1 LNILFIHKPPGP
13 SMRIKALLV
22 VSISVLLTLNVPLIA
37 QGTKLSES
45 SLKIAEINRRID
57 DQRAKN
63 KALSAQREKTLR
75 DSTATAAK
83 ADKRIDSLGR
93 IIQEL
98 NGQAE
103 REKNSLATLK
113 EQLSGLDSAKAKR
126 ETERGAAAE
135 ESRSSIGMF
144 ETAISSCKDSLAT
157 AKSGL
162 DLARTDSIDLAKR
175 IIKEAARQADS
186 LGVMEKSLAGLKR
199 KIDSLSGAQN
209 KLVSDSLSAR
219 KAADDSLAAMQK
231 RIQDLRRFIASRDS
245 SVKSATDEINSSKK
259 DSIAAQ
265 IENQKD
271 IKKREKDMATIDS
284 LLSASQARKTMLLRL
299 REKFQ
304 LDSAVDVLSQKLKD
318 FLNKP
323 SDVRAAAT
331 GPEAEKAQ
339 LLEVYKG
346 KLDNIMRDEALAAM
360 EATAA
365 GKTWQEQSKWT
376 SGQLAALQPVMDSAS
391 GAREK
396 IARDGVLAGKEF
408 LQIIKNFAA
417 QNKALNDGIAKS
429 WKELINAKPRLA
441 KMEQDSAAAAKRCE
455 TTTQTFAAK
464 HAALAAES
472 AAATSAADS
481 VTRLRDGLKT
491 FIADKATGHSKQLGS
506 ASEAIVQATQAV
518 LRSQTALD
526 NVKIRQQTVRS
537 DSMRVDKEKSVFVSQ
552 AQQVIDTKNEEIKL
566 KSNSIGVIAA
576 KMTKARSDSSAA
588 AADKQEQ
595 MNVFSKL
602 LAEQQR
608 LVKQG
613 EKTIADLE
621 VEREIAATPPP
632 APQPAAAPVAAPA
645 EPVAP
650 APVPKPQEKAAPSQ
664 PKAQPAPQKPAG
676 VQETAER
683 QLALLYDLIDQGKTE
698 TAIRVFNANRKLLE
712 KNLFPDAFEAI
723 KATIESLPQPQASPA
738 APAPVAKTPEPALP
752 ASAPTPQPS
761 TPAPAAQ
768 PAPAPVV
775 PVPQAPPEQDV
786 ERKPATVFISS
797 VPPVASVYMD
807 GQLVGKTNVGYVKV
821 TSGKHTMQFIKGDK
835 TCTQEMTF
843 SEGQNPATMVK
854 LPCGQ

>member
-1 LNILFIHKPPGP
+1 MQKIIPG
-13 SMRIKALLV
+13 AVFL
-22 VSISVLLTLNVPLIA
+22 SVLLVLNVPITA
-37 QGTKLSES
+37 QGSKLSEN

-63 KALSAQREKTLR
+63 KSVSLQREKTLK
-75 DSTATAAK
+75 DSIAAAAK

-113 EQLSGLDSAKAKR
+113 EQLSVLTVAKAKR
-126 ETERGAAAE
+126 ETERSAAAE
-135 ESRSSIGMF
+135 ESRSAIGMF

-162 DLARTDSIDLAKR
+162 ELARTDSFDLGKR
-175 IIKEAARQADS
+175 IAKEAAKQADS
-186 LGVMEKSLAGLKR
+186 LGAMEKSLAGLKR
-199 KIDSLSGAQN
+199 KIDSLSAAQN

-219 KAADDSLAAMQK
+219 KTADDSLSAVQK
-231 RIQDLRRFIASRDS
+231 RIQDLRRFIASKDS
-245 SVKSATDEINSSKK
+245 SIKSATEEMNSSKR
-259 DSIAAQ
+259 DSIAEQ

-271 IKKREKDMATIDS
+271 IKKREKDIAAIDS
-284 LLSASQARKTMLLRL
+284 LLSASQVRKTILLRM

-304 LDSAVDVLSQKLKD
+304 LDSAVEVISEKLKN

-323 SDVRAAAT
+323 SEMRAAAT
-331 GPEAEKAQ
+331 GSDAEKAQ

-346 KLDNIMRDEALAAM
+346 KIDNIMRDEAFADKVAD
-360 EATAA
+360 AA
-365 GKTWQEQSKWT
+365 GTTWHEKGKWT
-376 SGQLAALQPVMDSAS
+376 NGQLAAIQPAMDSAS

-408 LQIIKNFAA
+408 LQIIKNFTA

-429 WKELINAKPRLA
+429 WKEMINAKPRLV

-455 TTTQTFAAK
+455 TASRTFAVK
-464 HAALAAES
+464 HASLAAEAAS
-472 AAATSAADS
+472 ATADS
-481 VTRLRDGLKT
+481 VTRLRAGLTTLMAEKE
-491 FIADKATGHSKQLGS
+491 SSRQKQVANAS
-506 ASEAIVQATQAV
+506 AAIVQAAQAV
-518 LRSQTALD
+518 ERCQTALD
-526 NVKIRQQTVRS
+526 NVKIRQQTVRD
-537 DSMRVDKEKSVFVSQ
+537 DSVRINKEKSVFVSQ
-552 AQQVIDTKNEEIKL
+552 PQQVIDAKNEEIKL
-566 KSNSIGVIAA
+566 KSNSIEMITA
-576 KMTKARSDSSAA
+576 KITKVGSDSSAA

-602 LAEQQR
+602 LVEQQR
-608 LVKQG
+608 QVKQG

-632 APQPAAAPVAAPA
+632 APQPVAAPVTAP
-645 EPVAP
+645 EPVTPAP
-650 APVPKPQEKAAPSQ
+650 APKPQAKAAPSQ
-664 PKAQPAPQKPAG
+664 PKTQPAPQKPSG
-676 VQETAER
+676 VQESAER
-683 QLALLYDLIDQGKTE
+683 QVTLLYDLIDQGKTE
-698 TAIRVFNANRKLLE
+698 TAIRVFTTNRKLLE

-723 KATIESLPQPQASPA
+723 KTAIESLEPAPAPAIKAPEPAQASP
-738 APAPVAKTPEPALP
+738 TPP
-752 ASAPTPQPS
+752 PQPS
-761 TPAPAAQ
+761 TPAPAVQ

-775 PVPQAPPEQDV
+775 IVPPPQTEPDV

-797 VPPVASVYMD
+797 FPPVASVYMD

-835 TCTQEMTF
+835 TCTQDMTF
-843 SEGQNPATMVK
+843 IEGQNPATMVK

>member
-1 LNILFIHKPPGP
+1 MRKNIPAAVFL
-13 SMRIKALLV
+13 
-22 VSISVLLTLNVPLIA
+22 SVLLVWNVPVTA
-37 QGTKLSES
+37 QGSKLSES
-45 SLKIAEINRRID
+45 SLKIAEINRNID

-63 KALSAQREKTLR
+63 RAVSARREKTLR
-75 DSTATAAK
+75 DSTAAAAR

-93 IIQEL
+93 IIMEL

-113 EQLSGLDSAKAKR
+113 EQFSALNAAKAKR
-126 ETERGAAAE
+126 EEERNATAG

-162 DLARTDSIDLAKR
+162 ELARSDSIVLAKR
-175 IIKEAARQADS
+175 IAKETARQADS
-186 LGVMEKSLAGLKR
+186 LGAMEKSLAGLKR

-219 KAADDSLAAMQK
+219 KTADDSLAAIQK
-231 RIQDLRRFIASRDS
+231 RIQDLCRFIASRDS
-245 SVKSATDEINSSKK
+245 SVKSATDEMNSSKR

-271 IKKREKDMATIDS
+271 VKKREKDITAIDS
-284 LLSASQARKTMLLRL
+284 LLSASQARKTILLRM

-304 LDSAVDVLSQKLKD
+304 LDSAVDVLSEKLKN

-331 GPEAEKAQ
+331 GPEAEQAQ

-346 KLDNIMRDEALAAM
+346 KIDNIMRDEAFAAM
-360 EATAA
+360 VANAA
-365 GKTWQEQSKWT
+365 GKTWREQSKWT

-391 GAREK
+391 EAREK

-408 LQIIKNFAA
+408 LQIIKNFAV
-417 QNKALNDGIAKS
+417 QNKSLNDGIAKS

-441 KMEQDSAAAAKRCE
+441 KMEQDSAAAAKRGE
-455 TTTQTFAAK
+455 TTSQTFTVK
-464 HAALAAES
+464 HATLAAES
-472 AAATSAADS
+472 AAATAVADS
-481 VTRLRDGLKT
+481 ITRLRASLAT
-491 FIADKATGHSKQLGS
+491 FIAEKESSRQKQFAGAS
-506 ASEAIVQATQAV
+506 AAIMQTAQAV
-518 LRSQTALD
+518 QRSQTALD
-526 NVKIRQQTVRS
+526 NVKIRQQTVQA
-537 DSMRVDKEKSVFVSQ
+537 DSVRVDKEKSVFVSQ

-566 KSNSIGVIAA
+566 KSNSIEVITA
-576 KMTKARSDSSAA
+576 KTTKARSDSSAA
-588 AADKQEQ
+588 ATDKQEQ
-595 MNVFSKL
+595 MNVLSKL
-602 LAEQQR
+602 LVEQQR

-621 VEREIAATPPP
+621 VEREIAATPPS
-632 APQPAAAPVAAPA
+632 APQPAAAPSAAA
-645 EPVAP
+645 LEPVTQAP
-650 APVPKPQEKAAPSQ
+650 APKPQAKAAPSQ
-664 PKAQPAPQKPAG
+664 PKAQPAPQKPSGA
-676 VQETAER
+676 QEAAER
-683 QLALLYDLIDQGKTE
+683 QLALLYELIDQGKAE
-698 TAIRVFNANRKLLE
+698 TAIRVFNTNRKLLE
-712 KNLFPDAFEAI
+712 KNLIPDAFEAI
-723 KATIESLPQPQASPA
+723 KTTIESLSQPQAAPS
-738 APAPVAKTPEPALP
+738 APAPVAKTPEPVQP

-761 TPAPAAQ
+761 TPTAAAQ

-775 PVPQAPPEQDV
+775 PVPPAPPEPDV

-797 VPPVASVYMD
+797 MPPVASVYMD

>member
-1 LNILFIHKPPGP
+1 MRKNIPAAVFL
-13 SMRIKALLV
+13 
-22 VSISVLLTLNVPLIA
+22 SVLLVWNVPVTA
-37 QGTKLSES
+37 QGSKLSES
-45 SLKIAEINRRID
+45 SLKIAEINRNID

-63 KALSAQREKTLR
+63 RAVSARREKTLR
-75 DSTATAAK
+75 DSTAAAAR

-93 IIQEL
+93 IIMEL

-113 EQLSGLDSAKAKR
+113 EQFSALNAAKAKR
-126 ETERGAAAE
+126 EEERNATAG

-162 DLARTDSIDLAKR
+162 ELARSDSIVLAKR
-175 IIKEAARQADS
+175 IAKETARQADS
-186 LGVMEKSLAGLKR
+186 LGAMEKSLAGLKR
-199 KIDSLSGAQN
+199 KIDSLSAAQN

-219 KAADDSLAAMQK
+219 KTADDSLAAVQK

-245 SVKSATDEINSSKK
+245 SVKSATDEMNSSKR

-271 IKKREKDMATIDS
+271 VKKREKDIATIDS
-284 LLSASQARKTMLLRL
+284 LLSASQARKTILLRM

-304 LDSAVDVLSQKLKD
+304 LDSAVNVLSVKLKD

-346 KLDNIMRDEALAAM
+346 KIDDIMRDEAFAAM

-365 GKTWQEQSKWT
+365 GKTWREQSKWT
-376 SGQLAALQPVMDSAS
+376 SGQLGALQPVMDSAS
-391 GAREK
+391 EAREK

-408 LQIIKNFAA
+408 LRILKNFAA

-441 KMEQDSAAAAKRCE
+441 KMEQDSAAAAKHCE
-455 TTTQTFAAK
+455 TTSQTFAAK
-464 HAALAAES
+464 HAALASES
-472 AAATSAADS
+472 AAAAADS
-481 VTRLRDGLKT
+481 IARLRDGLKT
-491 FIADKATGHSKQLGS
+491 FIADKAAGHSKQLGS
-506 ASEAIVQATQAV
+506 ASEAIVQAAQAV
-518 LRSQTALD
+518 QRSQTALD
-526 NVKIRQQTVRS
+526 NVKIRQQTVQA
-537 DSMRVDKEKSVFVSQ
+537 DSVRVDKEKSVFVSQ
-552 AQQVIDTKNEEIKL
+552 AQQVIDAKNEEIKL
-566 KSNSIGVIAA
+566 NSNSIVVITA
-576 KMTKARSDSSAA
+576 KTTKARSDSSAA

-602 LAEQQR
+602 LVEQQR
-608 LVKQG
+608 QVKQG
-613 EKTIADLE
+613 EKTISDLE

-632 APQPAAAPVAAPA
+632 APQPAAAPAAAPVKPQPQTPA
-645 EPVAP
+645 TPKTSAATAP
-650 APVPKPQEKAAPSQ
+650 APKPVPPAPALSQ
-664 PKAQPAPQKPAG
+664 PNTQLASQKPSTT
-676 VQETAER
+676 QEAAER
-683 QLALLYDLIDQGKTE
+683 QISLLYELIDQGKTE

-712 KNLFPDAFEAI
+712 KNLIPDAFEAI
-723 KATIESLPQPQASPA
+723 KTTIESLSQPQAAPS
-738 APAPVAKTPEPALP
+738 APAPVAKTPEPVQP

-761 TPAPAAQ
+761 TPTAAAQ

-775 PVPQAPPEQDV
+775 PVPPAPPEPDV

-797 VPPVASVYMD
+797 MPPVASVYMD